1 MMTNIKK
8 VLTIAGNDASGGAGL
23 AADLKTFSE
32 YSTYGMVALTTIAT
46 MDPDNSWK
54 HNVTTLPISVVEEQ
68 LKTIL
73 AGDTKIAAMKTGM
86 LGSVEIVEL
95 AANTISDYQF
105 PKVVIDPVLACKG
118 EDELL
123 NPETAEA
130 IQKYLLPLADV
141 ATPNL
146 LEAGIFS
153 GLGKLTTLE
162 DMKKAAEKIYDL
174 GTKHVVVKGGKSFKG
189 DKAIDVYYDG
199 EKHYILEQ
207 EKSHPAYNHGAG
219 CTFAAAI
226 TAGLATGLSEKEAI
240 FKAKDFVTAAI
251 EYGFRFNEF
260 VGPVFHGGYRL
271 KESETI

>member
-1 MMTNIKK
+1 
-8 VLTIAGNDASGGAGL
+8 
-23 AADLKTFSE
+23 
-32 YSTYGMVALTTIAT
+32 MVALTTIAT
-46 MDPDNSWK
+46 MDPDNDWK

-73 AGDTKIAAMKTGM
+73 AGDTKIAAMKTSM

-95 AANTISDYQF
+95 VDNTISAYHF

-146 LEAGIFS
+146 IEAGIFS

-162 DMKKAAEKIYDL
+162 TKKI
-174 GTKHVVVKGGKSFKG
+174 
-189 DKAIDVYYDG
+189 
-199 EKHYILEQ
+199 
-207 EKSHPAYNHGAG
+207 HPAYNHGAG

-251 EYGFRFNEF
+251 EHGFRFNEF
-260 VGPVFHGGYRL
+260 VGPIFHGAYRL
-271 KESETI
+271 KDSETI

>member
-1 MMTNIKK
+1 MTNIKK
-8 VLTIAGNDASGGAGL
+8 VLTFAGSDASGGAGL

-46 MDPDNSWK
+46 MDPDNNWK

-95 AANTISDYQF
+95 VATTISAYQF

-123 NPETAEA
+123 NPETAAA
-130 IQKYLLPLADV
+130 IQEYLLPLADV

-162 DMKKAAEKIYDL
+162 DMKKAAEKIFNL
-174 GTKHVVVKGGKSFKG
+174 GTKHVVVKGGKSFEG
-189 DKAIDVYYDG
+189 DKAIDIYYDG
-199 EKHYILEQ
+199 EKHYTLET
-207 EKSHPAYNHGAG
+207 EKIQPACNHGAG

-251 EYGFRFNEF
+251 EHGFRFNEF
-260 VGPVFHGGYRL
+260 VGPVFHGAYRL
-271 KESETI
+271 KDSETI